1 MNFITLLIG
10 GIKLLSGSI
19 RHGVISIPFE
29 NSSNYFINSL
39 RLLNPF
45 YASFKNRREGQRLAL
60 LIESQ
65 GPVFTKF
72 GQLLSTRTAILDIEV
87 AKDLQILT
95 DQCKNFDVK
104 VARKII
110 EKELGGKIDEFYD
123 DFDNRPIAAAS
134 LAQVH
139 TAKIKN
145 TDKEVVIKIL
155 RPDIRK
161 KVARNVRLLKGASS
175 LFNILYKDS
184 DRLKPKEVIRDY
196 EETIYKELDLKL
208 EAANTNLTRKNFLN
222 SKRLYIPE
230 VYWELTTSDVFTL
243 ERIDGIPCTSIEE
256 IEAHKIDKQLLA
268 ENGVTIFLDQV
279 FRDNFFHADMH
290 PGNIFVSKEH
300 PESPGYIA
308 IDCAITGSLSNEER
322 YALARMLQAVL
333 KQNYRALAQ
342 LFINSQWVDPE
353 TNLLEL
359 ENTLRACCE
368 PIFEKPL
375 SEIEF
380 GKLLLYLF
388 QSTRRFG
395 LSLQPSLVLLQKTL
409 IHIEGMG
416 RQIYPELDFWAI
428 AEPYLDNW
436 LVEQFSPL
444 RLKEFILENKDE
456 ILLKTSEMPG
466 FIYEVLDE
474 LRGYSKNRQSSDMK
488 IQELKMQVLREKYI
502 IRLFASGI
510 IIFLAVSIFVS

>member
-1 MNFITLLIG
+1 
-10 GIKLLSGSI
+10 
-19 RHGVISIPFE
+19 
-29 NSSNYFINSL
+29 
-39 RLLNPF
+39 
-45 YASFKNRREGQRLAL
+45 
-60 LIESQ
+60 
-65 GPVFTKF
+65 
-72 GQLLSTRTAILDIEV
+72 
-87 AKDLQILT
+87 
-95 DQCKNFDVK
+95 
-104 VARKII
+104 
-110 EKELGGKIDEFYD
+110 
-123 DFDNRPIAAAS
+123 
-134 LAQVH
+134 
-139 TAKIKN
+139 
-145 TDKEVVIKIL
+145 
-155 RPDIRK
+155 
-161 KVARNVRLLKGASS
+161 VARNVRLLKGAAS

-230 VYWELTTSDVFTL
+230 VYWELTTSDIFTL
-243 ERIDGIPCTSIEE
+243 ERIDGIPCTSIDE
-256 IEAHKIDKQLLA
+256 IESHKIDKQLLA

-342 LFINSQWVDPE
+342 LFINSQWVDPD